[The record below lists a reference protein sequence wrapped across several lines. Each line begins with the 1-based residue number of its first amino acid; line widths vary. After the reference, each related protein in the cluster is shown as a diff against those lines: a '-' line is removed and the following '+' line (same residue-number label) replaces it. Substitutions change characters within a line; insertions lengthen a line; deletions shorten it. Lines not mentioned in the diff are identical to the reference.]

1 MSNQISMIGID
12 DILKKRFLE
21 LIKTVNPTGRW
32 KLVVVDSL
40 SSKILNSACKMYD
53 ILEENVTLVE
63 NIEKP
68 RQPYPSYEAI
78 YILTPCIESCSRLVD
93 DFSRPEGKMYAAAHV
108 HFINALENNTFN
120 EFTRLLSAANA
131 ANDIKSLK
139 EMYVD
144 FLVRENCVYS
154 LDDERKFL
162 RLFANTEPNSSHTQ
176 SEIEDIAKQLLCVCV
191 TLGENPL
198 IRYHR
203 PLDIKET
210 INRRIPEQLAKA
222 VQSELDNF
230 CATNPEYPPPRDPP
244 LPSGTL
250 IILDRTI
257 DPISPFLHEFT
268 YQAMIADLLE
278 VEEIPTG
285 LKYEYKY
292 TQEDGTTQ
300 DQEVTLVEADPVYCT
315 IRHMHIANTTDKLIN
330 DFNAFINENQI
341 AGSGGPTTA
350 ASLNDM
356 KNIISNLPQYQEMKS
371 RFSAH
376 MNIASECM
384 SEFKS
389 QNLEEIGL
397 LEQDMACGETPE
409 GEKPTNLVEALVPIL
424 DDPLTSQMVKTRLI
438 LLWIATSDQI
448 DPEDLEQLMAV
459 ARLEQEYKDAIDNI
473 KFLGV
478 QLSKTANKLGKKSKK
493 GSKKKVNPQ
502 QEVPF
507 DLSRY
512 VPVVKRIVEGHINGT
527 IDQSLF
533 PNNIRNVK
541 QQSTRKNTEEAVKE
555 VPKLRV
561 YKTQWHKKSTKGA
574 NAPPKPPSGPPIIIF
589 IVGGMTYSEIRSAY
603 EIAEAFDREVY
614 IGSTHIITPDHFV
627 TDLSKLDKNA
637 PSPKGLIPP
646 YTGSIHKSNPVSTHS
661 QPSLPPRVN
670 SSLPSSN
677 SKGHKI
683 LGKW

>member
-1 MSNQISMIGID
+1 MIGID
-12 DILKKRFLE
+12 EILKKRFLE

-40 SSKILNSACKMYD
+40 SNKILNSACKMYD

-93 DFSRPEGKMYAAAHV
+93 DFSRKEGKMYAAAHV
-108 HFINALENNTFN
+108 HFINALDNNTFD
-120 EFTRLLSAANA
+120 EFTRLLNAANA
-131 ANDIKSLK
+131 ANDIRSLK

-144 FLVRENCVYS
+144 FLVRENCVYT
-154 LDDERKFL
+154 LDDQRKFL
-162 RLFANTEPNSSHTQ
+162 GLFGGLDTSPAQIEPQ
-176 SEIEDIAKQLLCVCV
+176 LDDIAKQLLCVCV
-191 TLGENPL
+191 TIGENPL

-210 INRRIPEQLAKA
+210 INRRIPEHLAKL

-230 CATNPEYPPPRDPP
+230 CATNPEFPPPRDPT

-278 VEEIPTG
+278 VEEIPAG

-300 DQEVTLVEADPVYCT
+300 DQEVTLVEQDPVYT
-315 IRHMHIANTTDKLIN
+315 NIRHMHIANTTEKLIS
-330 DFNAFINENQI
+330 DFNAFINENKI
-341 AGSGGPTTA
+341 SGTGGPTTA
-350 ASLNDM
+350 GSLNDM
-356 KNIISNLPQYQEMKS
+356 KNMISNLPQFQEMKT

-384 SEFKS
+384 QEFKN

-409 GEKPTNLVEALVPIL
+409 GEKPKNLVESLTPIL
-424 DDPLTSQMVKTRLI
+424 DDPLTTQMVKTRLI
-438 LLWIATSDQI
+438 LLWIATSDTV
-448 DPEDLEQLMAV
+448 DPEDLETLLAV
-459 ARLEQEYKDAIDNI
+459 ARLEQEYKDAIENI
-473 KFLGV
+473 KMLGV
-478 QLSKTANKLGKKSKK
+478 QLSKSANRQGKKMKK
-493 GSKKKVNPQ
+493 SWKKKVNPQ

-512 VPVVKRIVEGHINGT
+512 VPVVKRIMEGHIDGS

-541 QQSTRKNTEEAVKE
+541 QHNTRKDTTEAVKE

-561 YKTQWHKKSTKGA
+561 YKTQWHKKSTGA
-574 NAPPKPPSGPPIIIF
+574 NAVVKPPSGPPIIIF

-603 EIAEAFDREVY
+603 EIAETFDREVY
-614 IGSTHIITPDHFV
+614 IGSTHIITPDKFV
-627 TDLSKLDKNA
+627 EDIGKLDKRLSA
-637 PSPKGLIPP
+637 QTSVVPP
-646 YTGSIHKSNPVSTHS
+646 YTGSIHKSIGNASNVNKT
-661 QPSLPPRVN
+661 LPPRTTSSITSASN
-670 SSLPSSN
+670 ST

>member
-1 MSNQISMIGID
+1 
-12 DILKKRFLE
+12 
-21 LIKTVNPTGRW
+21 
-32 KLVVVDSL
+32 
-40 SSKILNSACKMYD
+40 
-53 ILEENVTLVE
+53 
-63 NIEKP
+63 
-68 RQPYPSYEAI
+68 
-78 YILTPCIESCSRLVD
+78 
-93 DFSRPEGKMYAAAHV
+93 MYAAAHV

-120 EFTRLLSAANA
+120 EFTRLLNAANA

-154 LDDERKFL
+154 LDDEKKFL
-162 RLFANTEPNSSHTQ
+162 RLFANDETVQTQ
-176 SEIEDIAKQLLCVCV
+176 AELEDIAKELLCVCV

-268 YQAMIADLLE
+268 YQAMVADLLE

-300 DQEVTLVEADPVYCT
+300 DQEVTLVETDPVYCT
-315 IRHMHIANTTDKLIN
+315 IRHMHIANTTEKLIS
-330 DFNAFINENQI
+330 DFNAFLDENQI
-341 AGSGGPTTA
+341 SSSSGPTTA
-350 ASLNDM
+350 ASLSDM
-356 KNIISNLPQYQEMKS
+356 KNMISNLPQYQEMKS

-409 GEKPTNLVEALVPIL
+409 GEKPKNLVEALTPIL

-438 LLWIATSDQI
+438 LLWIATSDAV
-448 DPEDLEQLMAV
+448 DPEDLETLLAV
-459 ARLEQEYKDAIDNI
+459 ARLEQEYKDAIENI
-473 KFLGV
+473 KLLGV
-478 QLSKTANKLGKKSKK
+478 QLSKSANKLGKKMKK
-493 GSKKKVNPQ
+493 GLKKKTNPQ

-512 VPVVKRIVEGHINGT
+512 VPVVKRIVEGHIDGT

-541 QQSTRKNTEEAVKE
+541 QRNTRKNTEEAVKE

-561 YKTQWHKKSTKGA
+561 YKTQWHKKSSKGT
-574 NAPPKPPSGPPIIIF
+574 NAAPKPPSGPPIIIF

-603 EIAEAFDREVY
+603 EIAETFDREVY
-614 IGSTHIITPDHFV
+614 IGSTHIITPDKFV
-627 TDLSKLDKNA
+627 TDLGKLDKKI
-637 PSPKGLIPP
+637 PPPKGLIPP
-646 YTGSIHKSNPVSTHS
+646 YTGSIHKSNSVPGGG
-661 QPSLPPRVN
+661 QQALPPRTT
-670 SSLPSSN
+670 SSVPNSN
-677 SKGHKI
+677 SKGHHHKL